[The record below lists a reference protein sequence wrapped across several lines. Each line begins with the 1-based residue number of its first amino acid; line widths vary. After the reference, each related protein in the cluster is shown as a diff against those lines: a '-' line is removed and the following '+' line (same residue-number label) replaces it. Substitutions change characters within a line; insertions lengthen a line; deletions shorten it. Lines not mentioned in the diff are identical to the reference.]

1 MEELDVAD
9 NWIQAQMDVD
19 KILEQAVKTI
29 PVRKIRLNV
38 ENARKQFLLMTQLMT
53 KRNETI
59 RQVKCWALICG
70 SLAGLLHW
78 TFFLKMQL
86 ADAVRVGYYSP
97 LLGFRGT
104 KN

>member
-59 RQVKCWALICG
+59 RQVKC
-70 SLAGLLHW
+70 
-78 TFFLKMQL
+78 
-86 ADAVRVGYYSP
+86 
-97 LLGFRGT
+97 
-104 KN
+104 